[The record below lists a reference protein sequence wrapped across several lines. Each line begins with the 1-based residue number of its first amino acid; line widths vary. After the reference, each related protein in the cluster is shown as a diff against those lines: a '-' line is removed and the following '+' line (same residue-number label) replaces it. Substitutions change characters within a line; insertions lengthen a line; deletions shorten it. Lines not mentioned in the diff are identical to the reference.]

1 MTLGFRVTRPR
12 AMCDQQV
19 TMTLNG
25 KVSKMSQGFSV
36 GSGLSAAGFGRG
48 GGTVACGDALP
59 DGMPKAN
66 SCHRPTSLDDPVR
79 YCGRRAD
86 LVGPNGQK
94 RTNGP
99 MRLSFG
105 IITMACKNGQI

>member
-1 MTLGFRVTRPR
+1 
-12 AMCDQQV
+12 MCDQQV

-36 GSGLSAAGFGRG
+36 GSGLSVAGFGRG
-48 GGTVACGDALP
+48 GGSAARGAALP
-59 DGMPKAN
+59 DGRPKAN
-66 SCHRPTSLDDPVR
+66 SCHRPTSLDHPVR